1 MDGKREEIRKE
12 QQNLESLEN
21 EEAPQS
27 EIDQTKA
34 RIRIL
39 EAEHTKACAKC
50 EKSFPEEKGESN
62 MEEDIIQGLEDE
74 EVEEREI
81 IADREIIKSGINQNE
96 VLKSRTQMDTLQK
109 N

>member
-1 MDGKREEIRKE
+1 
-12 QQNLESLEN
+12 
-21 EEAPQS
+21 
-27 EIDQTKA
+27 
-34 RIRIL
+34 
-39 EAEHTKACAKC
+39 
-50 EKSFPEEKGESN
+50 
-62 MEEDIIQGLEDE
+62 MEEDIQELEDE